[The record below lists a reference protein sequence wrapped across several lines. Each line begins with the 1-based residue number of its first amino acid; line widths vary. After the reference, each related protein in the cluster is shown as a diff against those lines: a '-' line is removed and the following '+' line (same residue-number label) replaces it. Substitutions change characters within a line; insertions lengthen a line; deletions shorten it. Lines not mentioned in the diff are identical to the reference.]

1 MKMKIYEVRIYLKK
15 YNVTKIID
23 STSVLIDG
31 DKIEIADYSTGMTL
45 FYNKD
50 DVIIEYIKENSNE
63 RR

>member
-1 MKMKIYEVRIYLKK
+1 MKIYEVRIYLKK